1 MSAGWEKVNTVSERV
16 NDRRMHEG
24 VSRSDKEKI
33 DKRMEYMSLNEVAKN
48 EAEEAE
54 GNVCAN
60 MYMSKKVRDKKI
72 TGGREIE
79 KEYIKE

>member
-1 MSAGWEKVNTVSERV
+1 MSAGREKVNTVLERV

-48 EAEEAE
+48 ETEEAE

-72 TGGREIE
+72 TGGGGERL
-79 KEYIKE
+79 KRST